1 MSINTDL
8 IMPNAVSHEKGIK
21 WKGFTQI
28 LLSVWVDYPE
38 HSEIFKTML
47 KAEMDPQNQDKTLKT
62 EENQPFLSFR
72 EVCL

>member
-1 MSINTDL
+1 
-8 IMPNAVSHEKGIK
+8 MPNAVSHQKGIK

-38 HSEIFKTML
+38 HSEICKTML
-47 KAEMDPQNQDKTLKT
+47 KDEMNPQNQDKTLKT
-62 EENQPFLSFR
+62 EEIQPFLYFR